1 MGKIETLNLILAVLG
16 IILAC
21 VSIIIAVLIYCRQN
35 KDRKL
40 KELALQIMAYYAE
53 EQESVKWIAELTQKN
68 ERTVQRDLREQ
79 ALNNPLSNN
88 NRPTLTPN
96 DVRKY
101 L

>member
-1 MGKIETLNLILAVLG
+1 MEKIETLNIILAVLG

-35 KDRKL
+35 KDKKL
-40 KELALQIMAYYAE
+40 KELALQVMAYYAE

-68 ERTVQRDLREQ
+68 EKTVQKNLRER
-79 ALNNPLSNN
+79 ALNNPLSNK
-88 NRPTLTPN
+88 NRPNSTPN